1 MENNEYK
8 EGENS
13 GGKLRKTELEREMVR
28 LWEPEC
34 QDDFKT
40 YATG

>member
-34 QDDFKT
+34 
-40 YATG
+40 